1 MAKDPAVSSIE
12 VNCRADTSRPE
23 FGDSS
28 PGDHDMD
35 QVEAVSR
42 KLSGD
47 ADPTKGWLGP
57 YLVVM
62 LTFKPCDSYDYE
74 VTDCDDEVGHGL
86 SFKNEEEIRTEL
98 FGDTGYADMINEAS
112 WGQYKLR
119 SSDVHFIRIDT
130 GNIDPIHHTLSELVK
145 LVTAKQHYK
154 HTVKWQDWR
163 TGERHRWCSWWW
175 CPWWWVPKRPYTRT
189 LIFQPDQPECLQS
202 PNAKKC
208 GVASAGILGS
218 QVTWYGDN
226 PTFSRY
232 RGSGQQDWQVIAH
245 ELGHNDGLMQ

>member
-47 ADPTKGWLGP
+47 ADPKKGWLGP

-62 LTFKPCDSYDYE
+62 LTFKSNPCDDYDYDYDYDYDQRGP
-74 VTDCDDEVGHGL
+74 DCDDDHGL
-86 SFKNEEEIRTEL
+86 SFKNEEEIRKEF

-154 HTVKWQDWR
+154 HTVK
-163 TGERHRWCSWWW
+163 
-175 CPWWWVPKRPYTRT
+175 
-189 LIFQPDQPECLQS
+189 
-202 PNAKKC
+202 
-208 GVASAGILGS
+208 
-218 QVTWYGDN
+218 
-226 PTFSRY
+226 
-232 RGSGQQDWQVIAH
+232 
-245 ELGHNDGLMQ
+245 

>member
-119 SSDVHFIRIDT
+119 SSDVHFITIDIHHS
-130 GNIDPIHHTLSELVK
+130 IDPIHYTLSELVL
-145 LVTAKQHYK
+145 LVTDHGYYK
-154 HTVKWQDWR
+154 NTVNLHKI
-163 TGERHRWCSWWW
+163 TGWEGGS
-175 CPWWWVPKRPYTRT
+175 RPYTRT
-189 LIFQPDQPECLQS
+189 LIFPPDEPECLQS
-202 PNAKKC
+202 PSPRKC

-218 QVTWYGDN
+218 KDTWHGDN